1 MFNIGFPEML
11 VIGFL
16 GLIVFGPER
25 LPELARNAAKL
36 IAKFKT
42 EASRSIADLKEAAD
56 LGDLE
61 AELKAIRSELGSTKD
76 ELNRSLREPSKAL
89 KEFGK
94 EVSAGG
100 PADHTPVTA
109 GPPPMD
115 PEAT

>member
-1 MFNIGFPEML
+1 MLNIGMPEML
-11 VIGFL
+11 VIGFI

-36 IAKFKT
+36 VAKFRT
-42 EASRSIADLKEAAD
+42 EATRSINDLKEAAD

-61 AELKAIRSELGSTKD
+61 ADFKSIKADLTGAKD
-76 ELNRSLREPSKAL
+76 QINKTLREPGQQIKS
-89 KEFGK
+89 FGK
-94 EVSAGG
+94 EVSSGG
-100 PADHTPVTA
+100 PADHTPAVV